1 VTARLALLLWLL
13 LAGSALAA
21 VMPDEMLPDPAQEA
35 RARTLSHELRCLVCQ
50 NESIDDSNAD
60 LAADLRRLV
69 RQRIAA
75 GDSDEQVKRYLVA
88 RYGEFVLLKPPV
100 EPATYLLWFGPLAV
114 LLLGGGLLA
123 AYYRSRR
130 RDPERPAD
138 LSPEER
144 ARLER
149 LLAEERLLAGTE
161 GGPS

>member
-1 VTARLALLLWLL
+1 MKARFAFLLYLL
-13 LAGSALAA
+13 LAAPALAA
-21 VMPDEMLPDPAQEA
+21 LAPDEMLPDPAQEA
-35 RARTLSHELRCLVCQ
+35 RARTLSRELRCLVCQ

-60 LAADLRRLV
+60 LAGDLRRLV

-100 EPATYLLWFGPLAV
+100 EPATYLLWFGPPAV
-114 LLLGGGLLA
+114 LLLGAGLVVGH
-123 AYYRSRR
+123 YRSRR
-130 RDPERPAD
+130 REPERPAD

-149 LLAEERLLAGTE
+149 LLAEPE
-161 GGPS
+161 GGSS

>member
-1 VTARLALLLWLL
+1 VKARLALLLYLL
-13 LAGSALAA
+13 LAAPALAA
-21 VMPDEMLPDPAQEA
+21 VAPDEMLPDPTQEA
-35 RARTLSHELRCLVCQ
+35 RARALSRELRCLVCQ

-100 EPATYLLWFGPLAV
+100 EPATYLLWFGPPAV
-114 LLLGGGLLA
+114 LLLGAGLLIGH
-123 AYYRSRR
+123 YRARR
-130 RDPERPAD
+130 REPERPAE

-149 LLAEERLLAGTE
+149 LLAEPE
-161 GGPS
+161 GGSS

>member
-1 VTARLALLLWLL
+1 MKARLALLLCLL
-13 LAGSALAA
+13 LAAPALAA
-21 VMPDEMLPDPAQEA
+21 VAPDEMLPDPAQEA
-35 RARTLSHELRCLVCQ
+35 RARALSRELRCLVCQ

-75 GDSDEQVKRYLVA
+75 GDSDDQVKRYLVT

-100 EPATYLLWFGPLAV
+100 EPATYLLWFGPPAV
-114 LLLGGGLLA
+114 LLLGAGLLIGH
-123 AYYRSRR
+123 YRSRR
-130 RDPERPAD
+130 REPERPAD

-149 LLAEERLLAGTE
+149 LLAEPE
-161 GGPS
+161 GGPP